1 MGLSHW
7 VYWISWGITTFILVM
22 ILTMISI
29 ISGLALKF
37 DLFWNTPFVIIFFLF
52 NTFGFSIAMV
62 AFMIAILCP
71 DVKNGAT
78 FGYGFIL
85 MTVVMQMFFT

>member
-1 MGLSHW
+1 MGLPHW
-7 VYWISWGITTFILVM
+7 IYWVSWIITTFLLVT
-22 ILTMISI
+22 ILTLVAI
-29 ISGLALKF
+29 ISGLLLKF
-37 DLFWNTPFVIIFFLF
+37 DLFWNTPLIIIFLLF

-62 AFMIAILCP
+62 AFLIAILCP